1 VSTDLDAAAE
11 LVHTAQQLLT
21 GIDTRTADLESAA
34 ATLATMVAESRT
46 DLAEARRVR
55 DTPPDPDTGARVLAA
70 ITEVESTIAGDTG
83 SPDGSANPV
92 RGIERLGAAMA
103 MLDTALAGARN
114 QQQRLEHA
122 RTALVGALVTARS
135 QIEEAKSV
143 IASGRTRVD
152 ARTRLAEAE
161 RQLMLAEAESDPVEA
176 LDAARRSAT
185 AARDA
190 DALARYALL

>member
-1 VSTDLDAAAE
+1 
-11 LVHTAQQLLT
+11 
-21 GIDTRTADLESAA
+21 
-34 ATLATMVAESRT
+34 
-46 DLAEARRVR
+46 
-55 DTPPDPDTGARVLAA
+55 VLAA
-70 ITEVESTIAGDTG
+70 ITEVESTIAGVTG